1 MAAAGRMMM
10 AAGAELA
17 LRLVAV
23 RSRAARLPGPDEI
36 RVLEAA
42 ALAKPRRTMTPAEI
56 RALAAEAIA
65 SLHEPKPA
73 FQRARKLL
81 PRCLSW
87 SKPPLRHRCC
97 HLPLPDLWFL

>member
-1 MAAAGRMMM
+1 MVT

-17 LRLVAV
+17 LRRVAV

-36 RVLEAA
+36 RALEAA

-65 SLHEPKPA
+65 SLHEPNPA

-81 PRCLSW
+81 PRRLSW
-87 SKPPLRHRCC
+87 SKSPLRHRCC
-97 HLPLPDLWFL
+97 HLPLPGLWFL